1 MSTEQYSGKE
11 RRMQTLQMINE
22 LLKGR
27 QQVWSS
33 YCAVAGLESFP
44 RDKPV
49 EAMLDEFCQLLVD
62 YISLGHFGIYQRI
75 TDGTE
80 RRRKI
85 IQAAEDVYPRIAETT
100 DTVIEFNDKYEK
112 WSGDEMLAGLNDDL
126 SRLGE
131 VLAARIEF
139 EDKLIEAIVA

>member
-1 MSTEQYSGKE
+1 
-11 RRMQTLQMINE
+11 MQVINE
-22 LLKGR
+22 LLEER

-33 YCAVAGLESFP
+33 YCAVAGLDSFP
-44 RDKPV
+44 KDKSV

-85 IQAAEDVYPRIAETT
+85 IQVAEEVYSRIAETT
-100 DTVIEFNDKYEK
+100 DTAIEFNDKYQK

-126 SRLGE
+126 SKLGE
-131 VLAARIEF
+131 GLAARIEF

>member
-1 MSTEQYSGKE
+1 MSSEQYSGKE
-11 RRMQTLQMINE
+11 RRIQTLQMINE
-22 LLKGR
+22 LLEER
-27 QQVWSS
+27 QQVWAA
-33 YCAVAGLESFP
+33 YCAAAGLESFP

-85 IQAAEDVYPRIAETT
+85 IEVAEFVYPRIAETT
-100 DTVIEFNDKYEK
+100 DAAIKFNDKYEK

>member
-1 MSTEQYSGKE
+1 MFTERYAGKE
-11 RRMQTLQMINE
+11 RRIQTLQIINE
-22 LLKGR
+22 LLEER

-33 YCAVAGLESFP
+33 YCAVAGLDSFS
-44 RDKPV
+44 RDKSV
-49 EAMLDEFCQLLVD
+49 EAMLEGFCQLLVD

-85 IQAAEDVYPRIAETT
+85 IQVAEEVYPRIAETT
-100 DTVIEFNDKYEK
+100 NTAVEFNDKYEK

-131 VLAARIEF
+131 VLANRIEL
-139 EDKLIEAIVA
+139 EDKLIEAIGA